1 MALPFFIKQSVLTD
15 MDGMILRIARFRTQ
29 LSTTTQSETTNS
41 LLEVLTLYE
50 KTLVDVRNT
59 YHSLANGGMEY
70 TRKYASSSAVAP
82 VTGVNNATTFIT
94 NHNKPSDNTDL
105 PQPSSEDTVKT
116 YQLNYTIQKGDTLS
130 DISKK
135 SGVSIQELCRINNIK
150 NPNLIIAGANM
161 IIPVTMPSV
170 IGNAMRLNSIGSTG
184 GSNVSKS
191 DTSSQT
197 SHPTSANSKATDGVH
212 SAVQNGTVN
221 QSKDANT
228 QNSSS
233 SFSTTSKG
241 NKTIYQYDVKTQ
253 KQTDKQFKDISFEK
267 IYKNGKEKKEHR
279 TIGGSGCGPSS
290 FSTCVNALKGTEIS
304 NPQKMCKYA
313 QECHARSAE
322 ADGTVMEDLV
332 SSWCRDHSEF
342 SYETI
347 FGYGAKRNLQK
358 NAAVDELIKSLSEG
372 KVAVVGTTPV
382 NGVGFFSSDSHIVAV
397 TGVEISD
404 NGAARFIVSDPNMDV
419 HGWGNYKNAEI
430 IGDKV
435 YVDADVAKKYF
446 TSIRLISISN

>member
-29 LSTTTQSETTNS
+29 LSTTTQSETTDS
-41 LLEVLTLYE
+41 LAEIITLYE

-59 YHSLANGGMEY
+59 YNSLAHGGMEY
-70 TRKYASSSAVAP
+70 SRKYANSSAVAP
-82 VTGVNNATTFIT
+82 VTGVNNATKFIT
-94 NHNKPSDNTDL
+94 NHNKPSDDTDL
-105 PQPSSEDTVKT
+105 PNPSSEDTVKT

-135 SGVSIQELCRINNIK
+135 TGVSIQELCRINNIK

-161 IIPVTMPSV
+161 IIPMTLPSV
-170 IGNAMRLNSIGSTG
+170 IGSAMRLNNINSVENSA
-184 GSNVSKS
+184 VSKS
-191 DTSSQT
+191 NISSQKVPPI
-197 SHPTSANSKATDGVH
+197 SKNSKVTDGVH
-212 SAVQNGTVN
+212 STIQNTINN

-228 QNSSS
+228 KSSS
-233 SFSTTSKG
+233 STFSTTTK
-241 NKTIYQYDVKTQ
+241 NDKTIYQYDVKTQ
-253 KQTDKQFKDISFEK
+253 KQTDKQFKNISFEK
-267 IYKNGKEKKEHR
+267 VYRNGEEKKENR

-332 SSWCRDHSEF
+332 SSWCKDYSEF

-372 KVAVVGTTPV
+372 KVAVIGTTPV
-382 NGVGFFSSDSHIVAV
+382 NGVGFFSSGSHIVAV